1 MYGDFTVK
9 KLQKSA
15 ARAGRYTAKRELEKH
30 TENFIGYTQE
40 EYDEVGFLASIVP
53 AVVSGF
59 NAKYAPAF
67 GMFAMICSL
76 IITPV
81 VSMYTP
87 KYSKDFIEGIF
98 N

>member
-1 MYGDFTVK
+1 M
-9 KLQKSA
+9 L
-15 ARAGRYTAKRELEKH
+15 
-30 TENFIGYTQE
+30 
-40 EYDEVGFLASIVP
+40 VGFLASIVP

>member
-1 MYGDFTVK
+1 MQENENLDFLTDDSSYSK
-9 KLQKSA
+9 KITK
-15 ARAGRYTAKRELEKH
+15 
-30 TENFIGYTQE
+30 IGSWSGML
-40 EYDEVGFLASIVP
+40 VGFLASIVP

-87 KYSKDFIEGIF
+87 KYSKDFIGGIF